1 MRNDT
6 KNQKPFRPLVYICSP
21 FSGDVEGNT
30 ERTRQFC
37 RFALEHGQIPL
48 APHLMFPQF
57 VNDEDPEERNLALF
71 MDIVLQGKC
80 QVLQFCGAI
89 DGQLLLV
96 HQPMER
102 QFQAGKQGPPDDGLV
117 GRVLRRV
124 IYLKRHIRIGQRGI
138 FRQNAGA
145 AGPF

>member
-6 KNQKPFRPLVYICSP
+6 YEKPFRPLVYICSP

-80 QVLQFCGAI
+80 QELWVLGDVISEGMSVEIETAKRRR
-89 DGQLLLV
+89 
-96 HQPMER
+96 QPVR
-102 QFQAGKQGPPDDGLV
+102 YF
-117 GRVLRRV
+117 
-124 IYLKRHIRIGQRGI
+124 
-138 FRQNAGA
+138 NADFEEVDA
-145 AGPF
+145 L

>member
-6 KNQKPFRPLVYICSP
+6 KNQKPLRPLVYICSP

-80 QVLQFCGAI
+80 QELWVLGDVISEGMSVEIETAKRRR
-89 DGQLLLV
+89 
-96 HQPMER
+96 QPVR
-102 QFQAGKQGPPDDGLV
+102 YF
-117 GRVLRRV
+117 
-124 IYLKRHIRIGQRGI
+124 
-138 FRQNAGA
+138 NADFEEVDA
-145 AGPF
+145 L

>member
-30 ERTRQFC
+30 ERTRQF
-37 RFALEHGQIPL
+37 PL

-80 QVLQFCGAI
+80 QELWVLGDVISEGMSVEIETAKRRR
-89 DGQLLLV
+89 
-96 HQPMER
+96 QPVR
-102 QFQAGKQGPPDDGLV
+102 YF
-117 GRVLRRV
+117 
-124 IYLKRHIRIGQRGI
+124 
-138 FRQNAGA
+138 NADFEEVDA
-145 AGPF
+145 L

>member
-6 KNQKPFRPLVYICSP
+6 KNQKPFRPLVYICPP

-80 QVLQFCGAI
+80 QELWVLGDVISEGMRSRRRSAADSRYGISMLISRRWMRC
-89 DGQLLLV
+89 
-96 HQPMER
+96 ER
-102 QFQAGKQGPPDDGLV
+102 TESNRDRIQGLPLPLPP
-117 GRVLRRV
+117 
-124 IYLKRHIRIGQRGI
+124 
-138 FRQNAGA
+138 
-145 AGPF
+145 